1 LKEERVKSA
10 LELAMEKISGL
21 PELTPEEIAEQKE
34 KEYGPVGEAIA
45 AKYLNGTITNHALQA
60 ELDKHSQD
68 AASIVRRALITCLC
82 RELRLDN
89 DGEFARRALQGVR
102 PLASGSK
109 DFFEEAERD
118 FQEILSEYM
127 QEKEKRLRKFEI
139 RAKEKLA
146 KIWIS
151 GSALRPNLNVD
162 RDWQRESIEIRHFF
176 EQELERLRNSL
187 IERLQSA

>member
-1 LKEERVKSA
+1 
-10 LELAMEKISGL
+10 
-21 PELTPEEIAEQKE
+21 
-34 KEYGPVGEAIA
+34 
-45 AKYLNGTITNHALQA
+45 LQA